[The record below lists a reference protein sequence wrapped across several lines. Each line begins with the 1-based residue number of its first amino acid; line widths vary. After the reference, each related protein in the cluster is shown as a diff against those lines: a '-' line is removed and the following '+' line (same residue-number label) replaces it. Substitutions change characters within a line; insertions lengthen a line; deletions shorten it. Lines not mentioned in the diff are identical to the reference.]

1 MTTIDT
7 TASNAP
13 STGTGLASVA
23 EWLTTTDHKRIG
35 RLYISA
41 GGFGLLGGLVV
52 AVLLGA
58 ERISTNSAL
67 VDTNSLTQLFALERF
82 GLTYLALAPLIVGL
96 GLAVVPLQLGARSL
110 AFPRVAAAG
119 FWMWLIGAVLAIYSF
134 INNGGPNG
142 GNPRFVELFILSAM
156 LVIAGL
162 VTGVV
167 SLATSILT
175 TRAPGMNMRRI
186 PFFSWSV
193 LMASLA
199 LLVALPAVAG
209 DLLFTWV
216 AFRYPSPDN
225 VLSGSRAVSDW
236 VGFGFSQPTTLLFT
250 IPVFGFLAETV
261 ATATGQRLRPRGVL
275 YTAIGLVGVASFAT
289 VVQAPVTIR
298 PAFSALDFG
307 DKLADLVPFGFIH
320 GLPLLGAFVAVALV
334 AKNLAARPKVQSPM
348 VFALFAAI
356 LALSAAA
363 SSALLHVGDAAL
375 AGTTFEEGNWLMVV
389 FAGVLAAMGAVVYWA
404 PKWWGRSLP
413 TKAVLP
419 LALFAFIGAELATLP
434 LLVAGFADQP
444 SAVLPV
450 VRAGADAI
458 VTFDYAG
465 NPSLWNTLSTV
476 GLALATLVVLG
487 FIALVVRSFR
497 GDTDA
502 PDEQTAQDPWE
513 GQTLEWAAASP
524 APADNFPAAP
534 IVSSAEP
541 LLDLRIAE
549 RSSR

>member
-7 TASNAP
+7 TASSAP
-13 STGTGLASVA
+13 STGTSLASVA

-162 VTGVV
+162 VAGVV

-487 FIALVVRSFR
+487 FIALMVRSFR

-502 PDEQTAQDPWE
+502 PDEQTAKDPWE